1 MEVGTMTRRTLTQ
14 LLVLVL
20 GTIGVA
26 FWVPTSAASGATP
39 VAQVDVLSPGREQQ
53 FDNFSGE
60 VRARCDPG
68 FEFQELSFHGVQG
81 SNVQD
86 WTTSAPG
93 FTCTGYWQ
101 RIKYSSGPGFVAGQA
116 ATVTARLTVISS
128 TTGDPA
134 DQAVDTGSVWVR
146 PATAIV
152 FRNWPTLKPDG
163 TAVVHLKA
171 RCDRPWVEPELIVT
185 LTQDNHSSQM
195 IPSMTCTSGFKWFD
209 LRTPAADGLFHKGPA
224 RVDGSLIVLDP
235 NSFDP
240 VAATQIFRE
249 VGIVS

>member
-1 MEVGTMTRRTLTQ
+1 MEVGTLSRRTLAQ
-14 LLVLVL
+14 LLALVL
-20 GTIGVA
+20 GAIGVA
-26 FWVPTSAASGATP
+26 IWVPTPAASGATP

-60 VRARCDPG
+60 VRALCSPG
-68 FEFQELSFHGVQG
+68 YEFQELSFHGVQG
-81 SNVQD
+81 SNAQD

-93 FTCTGYWQ
+93 FKCNGTWQ
-101 RIKYSSGPGFVAGQA
+101 RISYSSGPGFVAGQN

-128 TTGDPA
+128 ATGDPA
-134 DQAVDTGSVWVR
+134 PQAVDTASIWVR
-146 PATAIV
+146 PATAIT
-152 FRNWPTLKPDG
+152 FLHWPTIKPDG
-163 TAVVHLKA
+163 TAVVHLRA

-195 IPSMTCTSGFKWFD
+195 IPSMTCTSGNKYFD
-209 LRTPAADGLFHKGPA
+209 LRTPASDGRFHKGPA

-240 VAATQIFRE
+240 VAATQIFRM
-249 VGIVS
+249 VQIVS